1 MVKGKGKKARLTRN
15 LLLKMNE
22 GFDGPLNALHQW
34 KVQRKRVK
42 VKSTIFQ
49 YKTVTFE
56 TLDLDFFLINLFAF
70 SCCLRYLCGT

>member
-1 MVKGKGKKARLTRN
+1 MVKGKGKKSRLTRN

-56 TLDLDFFLINLFAF
+56 TLDLDFVD
-70 SCCLRYLCGT
+70 